1 MHSSKVGIARGGHR
15 IGKQGVWG
23 DRGGYGIEWGCSTA
37 PSPFWLLFPPLV
49 SRDGEIGLQALPP
62 APLSSA

>member
-23 DRGGYGIEWGCSTA
+23 DGEGGMELNGVA
-37 PSPFWLLFPPLV
+37 ARPPPLSGSCSHPWFLV
-49 SRDGEIGLQALPP
+49 MGKLASKHSPLPH
-62 APLSSA
+62 